1 MARWGKTLAVLLS
14 LGVVLAWAARP
25 QSVTP
30 TVTPVALRVT
40 PTPVPPPGEIRAL
53 ITLLGPDK
61 KRIPGVGSV
70 LWIPETPAEKA
81 AAAAAGHPKIAS
93 KSKRFNPR
101 LTVVPAG
108 TTVDFPNLDP
118 IFHNVFSLS
127 EKNRFDLGLYRNG
140 AFRSMTFDNP
150 GLVRIYCNIHPQM
163 AAYIMV
169 VDGRFYSQTGPDGG
183 ATLAAVPPGKHAL
196 RVWDE
201 KGGEWAGAVEVVS
214 GKPSSVAIVLDGS
227 SWKETP
233 HKNKYG
239 KDYPP
244 PDDDENRY

>member
-1 MARWGKTLAVLLS
+1 LLS
-14 LGVVLAWAARP
+14 VGVALAWAARL

-30 TVTPVALRVT
+30 ATTPTARPAPT
-40 PTPVPPPGEIRAL
+40 STPVPPPGEIRAT
-53 ITLLGPDK
+53 ISLLGPDK
-61 KRIPGVGSV
+61 KRVPAAGSV

-81 AAAAAGHPKIAS
+81 AAVVHPKVAS
-93 KSKRFNPR
+93 KSKRFDPR
-101 LTVVPAG
+101 ITVIPAG
-108 TTVDFPNLDP
+108 TTVDFPNLDN
-118 IFHNVFSLS
+118 IFHNVFSVS

-169 VDGRFYSQTGPDGG
+169 VDGRRYSQTGADG
-183 ATLAAVPPGKHAL
+183 AVTLPAVPPGKHAL
-196 RVWDE
+196 RAWDE
-201 KGGEWAGAVEVVS
+201 KGGEWTGAVEVAS

-227 SWKETP
+227 SWRETP

>member
-1 MARWGKTLAVLLS
+1 MA
-14 LGVVLAWAARP
+14 LAWAARL

-30 TVTPVALRVT
+30 TVTPIVTPAVT
-40 PTPVPPPGEIRAL
+40 PTPVPPPGEIRAS
-53 ITLLGPDK
+53 ITLLAPDR
-61 KRIPGVGSV
+61 KRVPATGVV
-70 LWIPETPAEKA
+70 LWISEMPAEKA
-81 AAAAAGHPKIAS
+81 AAAAHPKVAS
-93 KSKRFNPR
+93 KSKRFDPR

-140 AFRSMTFDNP
+140 AFRSMTFDTP

-169 VDGRFYSQTGPDGG
+169 VDGRFWTQTGPDGS
-183 ATLAAVPPGKHAL
+183 ATLAAVPQGRHAL
-196 RVWDE
+196 RAWDE
-201 KGGEWAGAVEVVS
+201 KGGEWAGAVDVVS